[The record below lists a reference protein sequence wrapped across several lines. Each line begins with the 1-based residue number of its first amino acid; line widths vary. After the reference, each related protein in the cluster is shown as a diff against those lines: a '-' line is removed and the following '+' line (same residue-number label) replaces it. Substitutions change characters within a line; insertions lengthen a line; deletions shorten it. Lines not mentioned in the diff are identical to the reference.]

1 MGIASSL
8 LDTWVENRRHDPV
21 KVRSDRGSSVGGK
34 MADTTVEELKKA
46 LLGCTVAELAA
57 MAEVINKVIRIKAK
71 GQEAE
76 IERLKNSS

>member
-1 MGIASSL
+1 
-8 LDTWVENRRHDPV
+8 
-21 KVRSDRGSSVGGK
+21 